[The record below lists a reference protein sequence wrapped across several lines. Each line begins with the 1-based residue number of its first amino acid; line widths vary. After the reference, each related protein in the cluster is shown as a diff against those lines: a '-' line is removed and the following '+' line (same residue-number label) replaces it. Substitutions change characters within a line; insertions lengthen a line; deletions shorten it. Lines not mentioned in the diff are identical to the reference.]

1 MVGSTA
7 SAIDR
12 PTLVKKELN
21 SLAIRDGSFSRILLD
36 FILSIGE
43 VLFLPVVS
51 SLRMSQVFLFYFAL
65 RSILLR

>member
-21 SLAIRDGSFSRILLD
+21 SLAIRDGSVSRILLD

-43 VLFLPVVS
+43 F
-51 SLRMSQVFLFYFAL
+51 FFA
-65 RSILLR
+65 SG